1 MIKKLAWVTTRDA
14 HGRDEDEPAVL
25 AALRIKGVS
34 VEVIDWE
41 DTSVNWSQFDRVV
54 LRSAWD
60 YPKRLTEFLSW
71 LDHVA
76 STTEVVN
83 APKTVR
89 WNLDKQYLIEL
100 ANAGI
105 PITPT
110 NFVKPGSETVFPSG
124 EFVIKPAI
132 GAGSRDAASYAQD
145 QQEIARAHV
154 ARLHAAGQTVLVQPL
169 LKSIDTDGEWP
180 LVFFGGEFS
189 HAANKRV
196 SLPRAGSVEDL
207 FAHETNTSYI
217 ATADQIKIASAAIDM
232 VSRQLGTPTYGRVD
246 LVRDNEGQFC
256 ILELELIEPSLFL
269 LCTDP
274 KAIDKFVAVLI
285 KN

>member
-34 VEVIDWE
+34 VEVTDW
-41 DTSVNWSQFDRVV
+41 DDISVNWSQFDRVV

-60 YPKRLTEFLSW
+60 YPKRLTEFLFW

-110 NFVKPGSETVFPSG
+110 NFVKPGSETIFPSG

-132 GAGSRDAASYAQD
+132 GAGSRDAASYAKD

-180 LVFFGGEFS
+180 LVFL
-189 HAANKRV
+189 AASSAMPQTSE
-196 SLPRAGSVEDL
+196 SLCPVPARSKTCSRTRRTLRISPR
-207 FAHETNTSYI
+207 
-217 ATADQIKIASAAIDM
+217 
-232 VSRQLGTPTYGRVD
+232 
-246 LVRDNEGQFC
+246 
-256 ILELELIEPSLFL
+256 
-269 LCTDP
+269 
-274 KAIDKFVAVLI
+274 LI
-285 KN
+285 KSKSLRRLSTWSPNNSARQHTDEWI